1 MEHDGHCRYRYLLQS
16 LFLALSLL
24 LINGCN
30 GTISCSIPPSI
41 TGHSPSQTTEAGQ
54 PARFTV
60 AATGSAP
67 LTYQWLKDGIAI
79 SGATQASYI
88 TPNTQ
93 SIDSGSTFAV
103 TVANRFG
110 TITSSPTLLT
120 VEPPPSGNVFFV
132 APNGSDSNVGT
143 IDQPFLTIQH
153 CASFVAEGSTCKVR
167 AGTYRETITPN
178 PGITITAY
186 NLEAVVIDGSDPVP
200 GWTLYQGSIY
210 KSHVALKTDDTNQ
223 IFVGSDMMTEARWPN
238 GDDLFQVNWATEK
251 PGTDAGHIVDAD
263 LPPLNWT
270 GAKVHLWS
278 GPDPFGH
285 ETSVV
290 TASNAGQISLDVGQT
305 GPCGALC
312 PQTGGYYYLFGALV
326 ALDAEREWFYDSNSA
341 TLYFMAPGKVNPNTL
356 DVRSKQ
362 RQYAFDLRGKS
373 GVTIRNIS
381 LFASTIITDNTSR
394 NNTLDQIDA
403 KYVSHFTSLAPGPNG
418 ASVLFVHQ
426 SDSGIVI
433 NGTGNVLENST
444 ISYSAGAGVALE
456 GSNNMIRN
464 NLIENIDYIGDYASG
479 IDLDGDGNVIEYNT
493 IHTVGRQAILI
504 NAVLKQDISYNNL
517 FNAMMFSRDGSEIYA
532 CCFQFASGT
541 RIHHNWIHDTTQMIK
556 GAGDNLPV
564 AGIYIDNG
572 STGFT
577 MDQNVLWNNQN
588 LGILIN
594 GSGDYGINNNYIH
607 NNTIPDKASGAHID
621 VRNVPDCTSLRVLDN
636 RIAVKVAGN
645 NNGSTCAMSNNDPFA
660 PGANEMLPTTDVG
673 CNFDGCS
680 SNPPRSFL
688 SGGGVTQ
695 CPATQAAQF

>member
-1 MEHDGHCRYRYLLQS
+1 M
-16 LFLALSLL
+16 
-24 LINGCN
+24 
-30 GTISCSIPPSI
+30 PPSI
-41 TGHSPSQTTEAGQ
+41 TGHSPSQTVEAGQ
-54 PARFTV
+54 PAMFSV
-60 AATGSAP
+60 AASGSAP
-67 LTYQWLKDGIAI
+67 LTYQWLKNGIAI

-88 TPNTQ
+88 TPTNQ

-103 TVANRFG
+103 TVTNQYG
-110 TITSSPTLLT
+110 TITAPSALLT
-120 VEPPPSGNVFFV
+120 VVPPNVVNVFFV
-132 APNGSDSNVGT
+132 APNGSDSNAGT

-153 CASFVAEGSTCKVR
+153 CASSVGKGSTCEVR
-167 AGTYRETITPN
+167 SGTYRETVTPN
-178 PGITITAY
+178 SGITITAY
-186 NLEAVVIDGSDPVP
+186 NREAVVIDGSDPIP

-210 KSHVALKTDDTNQ
+210 QSHVALKTDDSNQ

-251 PGTDAGHIVDAD
+251 AGTDAGHIVDAN

-290 TASNAGQISLDVGQT
+290 TASGAGQISLDVGQT
-305 GPCGALC
+305 GECGALC
-312 PQTGGYYYLFGALV
+312 PQTGGHYYLFGALV

-341 TLYFMAPGKVNPNTL
+341 ILYFMAPGKVNPNTL

-381 LFASTIITDNTSR
+381 LFASTIITDNTSS

-426 SDSGIVI
+426 NDSGIVI
-433 NGTGNVLENST
+433 NGTGNVLQNST
-444 ISYSAGAGVALE
+444 ISYSAGAGVALD
-456 GSNNMIRN
+456 GSNNTIRN

-504 NAVLKQDISYNNL
+504 NAVLNQDISYNNL
-517 FNAMMFSRDGSEIYA
+517 FNAMMLSRDGAEIYA

-541 RIHHNWIHDTTQMIK
+541 RIHHNWIHDTTQK
-556 GAGDNLPV
+556 VAGAGDDLPV

-577 MDQNVLWNNQN
+577 MDQNVLWNNQEM
-588 LGILIN
+588 GIRIN
-594 GSGDYGINNNYIH
+594 GSGDYGINNNEVR
-607 NNTIPDKASGAHID
+607 NNTIPDNASGARIEID
-621 VRNVPDCTSLRVLDN
+621 NVPICTSLYVVDN

-645 NNGSTCAMSNNDPFA
+645 GNGGGCAMSNNNPFA
-660 PGANEMLPTTDVG
+660 SGANEMLPTTEVG

-688 SGGGVTQ
+688 AGGSITQ
-695 CPATQAAQF
+695 CPVKQVAQF